1 MVGELSCIGGIPTT
15 ANAIAVEPTIAYLI
29 HAADFMSAL
38 RDAPEI
44 ALNLMQTMVK
54 RLSVT
59 SHSLMAKSD
68 TSA

>member
-1 MVGELSCIGGIPTT
+1 
-15 ANAIAVEPTIAYLI
+15 
-29 HAADFMSAL
+29 MSAL

-59 SHSLMAKSD
+59 SHSLMTKSD